1 MLDLKILIGV
11 HCASRDATA
20 LGNKLDRILTSLH
33 SIGRIGVCTTERCI
47 AILTRFIRKKT
58 LRISDYFRF
67 LPLAGAVARAR
78 LACKPHAGAPGGRCR
93 IGGAHAVGPVAPK
106 VSRSIKDARTAR
118 ERVNINDVGE
128 RVSRRGAHQ

>member
-78 LACKPHAGAPGGRCR
+78 LACKPHAGAPGGPLPNR
-93 IGGAHAVGPVAPK
+93 AHAVGPVAPK

-128 RVSRRGAHQ
+128 RVPRRGAHH